1 MPTVARKLRIQ
12 FRKYLEKGYVRNAQ
26 LDPRI
31 PPEVAQLAEANESFI
46 VRVDRVGWQPPW
58 PGATARAAQGGRFW
72 FSDHRVLLE
81 DESVHELFR
90 YESVRECYWMFKDLP
105 DRINA
110 DPGLGK
116 DMKRNYGD
124 RLEIDLGDRICVL
137 DGLGQAYSPVLHFF
151 HWMLR
156 ETLTEPA
163 Q

>member
-1 MPTVARKLRIQ
+1 LSEWIAW
-12 FRKYLEKGYVRNAQ
+12 GGNH
-26 LDPRI
+26 
-31 PPEVAQLAEANESFI
+31 
-46 VRVDRVGWQPPW
+46 
-58 PGATARAAQGGRFW
+58 PGLGRRPGRFQGGRFW
-72 FSDHRVLLE
+72 FSDRRVLFE
-81 DESVHELFR
+81 DERVEELLR
-90 YESVRECYWMFKDLP
+90 YDSVRKCYWMFKDLP

-151 HWMLR
+151 SWI
-156 ETLTEPA
+156 EPG